1 MVMHGG
7 NSNRSR
13 VEMKIS
19 SQQFFDRSENRY
31 AEFLFCKGC
40 VRGIG
45 IDRGDK
51 GNSLAGCLQFAI
63 DTKVIAAKRA
73 ATDYGNT

>member
-13 VEMKIS
+13 VEMKIGG
-19 SQQFFDRSENRY
+19 QQFFDRSENRY
-31 AEFLFCKGC
+31 AEFLFCKGRVSG
-40 VRGIG
+40 VRINGR
-45 IDRGDK
+45 DE
-51 GNSLAGCLQFAI
+51 GNSLDGCLQFTI